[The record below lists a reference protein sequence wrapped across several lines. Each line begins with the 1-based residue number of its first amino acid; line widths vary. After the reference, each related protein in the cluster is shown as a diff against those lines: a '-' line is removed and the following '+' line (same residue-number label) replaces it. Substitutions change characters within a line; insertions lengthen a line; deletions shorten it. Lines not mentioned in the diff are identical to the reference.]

1 MVLKRKNSVELI
13 QVLILLIAL
22 NGIETDNGYTYGGI
36 RYGLLIALN
45 GIETVKQDGLLNIRR
60 PFNRT

>member
-45 GIETVKQDGLLNIRR
+45 GIETQPIRAASSQAQG
-60 PFNRT
+60 F